1 MSSSNLS
8 AVTKTASNHAIAGRT
23 RVIGVYFTNTDTASS
38 FELKNGSSGSAAA
51 LVTINTPAATGA
63 GDIIIPDMGILF
75 DQGVYIDLADSEVE
89 SVTLFFYGGAA
100 QPDPPPP

>member
-8 AVTKTASNHAIAGRT
+8 SVTKTASDHAIAGRT

-38 FELKNGSSGSAAA
+38 FELKNGTTDAAAA
-51 LVTINTPAATGA
+51 LVTINTPAAAGA

-75 DQGVYIDLADSEVE
+75 DEGVYIDLADAEVE

-100 QPDPPPP
+100 A